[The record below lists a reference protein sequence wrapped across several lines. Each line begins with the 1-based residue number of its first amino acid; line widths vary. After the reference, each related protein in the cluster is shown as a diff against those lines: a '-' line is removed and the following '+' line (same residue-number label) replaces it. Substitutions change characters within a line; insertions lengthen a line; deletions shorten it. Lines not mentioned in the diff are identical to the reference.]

1 MVPGDLEGLE
11 SFSLGGWVR
20 HRLTNSVGELLLA
33 RYYGRVIAALQR
45 PKEVVRERELIQ
57 PIELKVILEY
67 DILDWMENY
76 GYIFFF
82 EVNSFSY
89 PFLRY

>member
-1 MVPGDLEGLE
+1 MVPGFLEGLE
-11 SFSLGGWVR
+11 SFSLGGWALQ
-20 HRLTNSVGELLLA
+20 RLTNSVGELLLA
-33 RYYGRVIAALQR
+33 RDYGSVIAALLR

-76 GYIFFF
+76 
-82 EVNSFSY
+82 
-89 PFLRY
+89 